1 MFKKRKKDASLM
13 GAVQNY
19 YLICNTLLL
28 LVFGICM
35 LGISTRVLI
44 NKVEDS
50 SEMITEQAVYTL
62 DKTFNDIASQ
72 MVSFSSYRDL
82 WNKFSKSNMSIQE
95 KLDVNRELNN
105 ILKKT
110 DLFNSVVQDIFVI
123 SDNGYYFTTVGQD
136 GLAANYDYWSKDWYQ
151 ETKNTTGNVY
161 VHILGLHDQ
170 DFYSTKRA
178 ITAKN
183 KTFSISFAL
192 QNSKGKVSGA
202 LIYNFD
208 LSQLAEVL
216 GASSYEENGKVAI
229 LNEDGVIMSRSDNSE
244 IGSVLQVS
252 DEDRE
257 IMKNEKT
264 GSFWTNVGGKRH
276 FVSFQT
282 TSMGLKLVSYIPQS
296 EIFRHTRSMIWLLV
310 LIILCSLVLNLL
322 ITFKV
327 SGSIKKPIQKLMD
340 NIQNVDS
347 QKLVLETEE
356 YHYEELN
363 QIADRFNGLLK
374 RLNSLIDKDYKSQI
388 LINKF
393 RLYSLQSQINP
404 YFLMNTL
411 QQLQT
416 EIVYGNVEES
426 NDIIVDLSKMLRYSL
441 YHYEEMVP
449 ISMELQ
455 YIQSY
460 LELFT
465 RKYEGELQAVYEI
478 TDEIEG
484 YYMPKMLL
492 QPIAENCIMH
502 AFGEN
507 PHGAVIKL
515 SVKKK
520 EDCFLFSI
528 EDNGTGM
535 DKEQLD
541 ILIAD
546 LNISEIDNRRIGIR
560 NIHQRIRLKYGDGY
574 GVHIESQKGQGTKF
588 VIKIP
593 LLNQSVAEKESL

>member
-1 MFKKRKKDASLM
+1 MFKKRKKDSSLI

-82 WNKFSKSNMSIQE
+82 WNKFSKSNMSIQD

-110 DLFNSVVQDIFVI
+110 DLFNSVVQDILVI
-123 SDNGYYFTTVGQD
+123 SDNGYYFTTIGQD
-136 GLAANYDYWSKDWYQ
+136 GLAANYDYWSKEWYQ
-151 ETKNTTGNVY
+151 KAKDTTGNVY
-161 VHILGLHDQ
+161 VHILGLHNQ
-170 DFYSTKRA
+170 DFYSKKRA

-208 LSQLAEVL
+208 ITQLAEVL
-216 GASSYEENGKVAI
+216 GASNYEENGKVAI
-229 LNEDGVIMSRSDNSE
+229 LNEEGVIMSRSDNSD
-244 IGSVLQVS
+244 IGSMLKVS
-252 DEDRE
+252 ERDRE
-257 IMKNEKT
+257 IMKREKT
-264 GSFWTNVGGKRH
+264 GSFWTKVDGKEH

-296 EIFRHTRSMIWLLV
+296 EIFRHTRTMIWLLI
-310 LIILCSLVLNLL
+310 LIILCSLILNLL

-327 SGSIKKPIQKLMD
+327 SGSIKRPIQKLID
-340 NIQNVDS
+340 NIQKVDS
-347 QKLVLETEE
+347 QKLILETEG
-356 YHYEELN
+356 YNYKELE
-363 QIADRFNGLLK
+363 QIANKFNGLLE

-404 YFLMNTL
+404 HFLMNTL

-441 YHYEEMVP
+441 YNYEEIVP
-449 ISMELQ
+449 IGMELQ

-465 RKYEGELQAVYEI
+465 RKYEGELQVKYKI
-478 TDEIEG
+478 TEEIEG
-484 YYMPKMLL
+484 YYMLKMLL
-492 QPIAENCIMH
+492 QPIVENCIMH
-502 AFGEN
+502 AFRKN
-507 PHGAVIKL
+507 PHGALIKL
-515 SVKKK
+515 SVSKKK
-520 EDCFLFSI
+520 NKFLFCI

-535 DKEQLD
+535 TEEQLA
-541 ILIAD
+541 ILIED

-560 NIHQRIRLKYGDGY
+560 NIHQRIRLKYGEKY
-574 GVHIESQKGQGTKF
+574 GVYIESKEGYGTKF
-588 VIKIP
+588 ELMLP
-593 LLNQSVAEKESL
+593 LINHS

>member
-1 MFKKRKKDASLM
+1 MFKKRKKESSLI

-82 WNKFSKSNMSIQE
+82 WNKFSKSNMSIQD

-110 DLFNSVVQDIFVI
+110 DLFNSVVQDILVI
-123 SDNGYYFTTVGQD
+123 SDNGYYFTTIGQD
-136 GLAANYDYWSKDWYQ
+136 GLAANYDYWSKEWYQ
-151 ETKNTTGNVY
+151 KAKDTTGNVY
-161 VHILGLHDQ
+161 VHILGLHNQ
-170 DFYSTKRA
+170 DFYSKKRA

-208 LSQLAEVL
+208 ITQLAEVL
-216 GASSYEENGKVAI
+216 GASNYEENGKVAI
-229 LNEDGVIMSRSDNSE
+229 LNEEGVIMSRSDNSD
-244 IGSVLQVS
+244 IGSMLKVS
-252 DEDRE
+252 ERDRE
-257 IMKNEKT
+257 IMKREKT
-264 GSFWTNVGGKRH
+264 GSFWTKVDGKEH

-296 EIFRHTRSMIWLLV
+296 EIFRHTRTMIWLLI
-310 LIILCSLVLNLL
+310 LIILCSLILNLL

-327 SGSIKKPIQKLMD
+327 SGSIKRPIQKLID
-340 NIQNVDS
+340 NIQKVDS
-347 QKLVLETEE
+347 QKLILETEG
-356 YHYEELN
+356 YNYKELE
-363 QIADRFNGLLK
+363 QIANKFNGLLE

-404 YFLMNTL
+404 HFLMNTL

-441 YHYEEMVP
+441 YNYEEIVP
-449 ISMELQ
+449 IGMELQ

-465 RKYEGELQAVYEI
+465 RKYEGELQVKYEI
-478 TDEIEG
+478 TEEIEG
-484 YYMPKMLL
+484 YYMLKMLL
-492 QPIAENCIMH
+492 QPIVENCIMH
-502 AFGEN
+502 GFGEN
-507 PHGAVIKL
+507 PHGALIKL
-515 SVKKK
+515 SVSKKK
-520 EDCFLFSI
+520 DEFLFCI

-535 DKEQLD
+535 TEEQLA
-541 ILIAD
+541 ILIED

-560 NIHQRIRLKYGDGY
+560 NIHQRIRLKYGEKY
-574 GVHIESQKGQGTKF
+574 GVYIESKEGYGTKF
-588 VIKIP
+588 ELKLP
-593 LLNQSVAEKESL
+593 LINHS

>member
-1 MFKKRKKDASLM
+1 MFKKRKKESSLI

-82 WNKFSKSNMSIQE
+82 WNKFSKSNMSIQD

-110 DLFNSVVQDIFVI
+110 DLFNSVVQDILVI
-123 SDNGYYFTTVGQD
+123 SDNGYYFTTIGQD
-136 GLAANYDYWSKDWYQ
+136 GLAANYDYWSKEWYQ
-151 ETKNTTGNVY
+151 KAKDTTGNVY

-170 DFYSTKRA
+170 DFYSKKRA

-208 LSQLAEVL
+208 ITQLAEVL
-216 GASSYEENGKVAI
+216 GASNYEENGKVAI
-229 LNEDGVIMSRSDNSE
+229 LNEEGVIMSRSDNSD
-244 IGSVLQVS
+244 IGSMLKVS
-252 DEDRE
+252 ERDRE
-257 IMKNEKT
+257 IMKREKT
-264 GSFWTNVGGKRH
+264 GSFWTKVDGKEH

-296 EIFRHTRSMIWLLV
+296 EIFRHTRTMIWLLI
-310 LIILCSLVLNLL
+310 LIILCSLILNLL

-327 SGSIKKPIQKLMD
+327 SGSIKRPIQKLID
-340 NIQNVDS
+340 NIQKVDS
-347 QKLVLETEE
+347 QKLILETEG
-356 YHYEELN
+356 YNYKELE
-363 QIADRFNGLLK
+363 QIANKFNGLLE

-404 YFLMNTL
+404 HFLMNTL

-441 YHYEEMVP
+441 YNYEEIVP
-449 ISMELQ
+449 IGMELQ

-465 RKYEGELQAVYEI
+465 RKYEGELQVKYEI
-478 TDEIEG
+478 TEEIEG
-484 YYMPKMLL
+484 YYMLKMLL
-492 QPIAENCIMH
+492 QPIVENCIMH

-507 PHGAVIKL
+507 PHVALIKL
-515 SVKKK
+515 SVSKKK
-520 EDCFLFSI
+520 DEFLFCI

-535 DKEQLD
+535 TEEQLA
-541 ILIAD
+541 ILIED

-560 NIHQRIRLKYGDGY
+560 NIHQRIRLKYGEKY
-574 GVHIESQKGQGTKF
+574 GVYIESKEGYGTKF
-588 VIKIP
+588 ELKLP
-593 LLNQSVAEKESL
+593 LINHS

>member
-1 MFKKRKKDASLM
+1 MFKKRKKESSLI

-82 WNKFSKSNMSIQE
+82 WNKFSKSNMSIQD

-110 DLFNSVVQDIFVI
+110 DLFNSVVQDILVI
-123 SDNGYYFTTVGQD
+123 SDNGYYFTTIGQD
-136 GLAANYDYWSKDWYQ
+136 GLAANYDYWSKEWYQ
-151 ETKNTTGNVY
+151 KAKDTTGNVY
-161 VHILGLHDQ
+161 VHILGLHNQ
-170 DFYSTKRA
+170 DFYSKKRA

-208 LSQLAEVL
+208 ITQLAEVL
-216 GASSYEENGKVAI
+216 GASNYEENGKVAI
-229 LNEDGVIMSRSDNSE
+229 LNEEGVIMSRSDNSD
-244 IGSVLQVS
+244 IGSMLKVS
-252 DEDRE
+252 ERDRE
-257 IMKNEKT
+257 IMKREKT
-264 GSFWTNVGGKRH
+264 GSFWTKVDGKEH

-296 EIFRHTRSMIWLLV
+296 EIFRHTRTMIWLLI
-310 LIILCSLVLNLL
+310 LIILCSLILNLL

-327 SGSIKKPIQKLMD
+327 SGSIKRPIQKLID
-340 NIQNVDS
+340 NIQKVDS
-347 QKLVLETEE
+347 QKLILETEG
-356 YHYEELN
+356 YNYKELE
-363 QIADRFNGLLK
+363 QIANKFNGLLE

-404 YFLMNTL
+404 HFLMNTL

-441 YHYEEMVP
+441 YNYEEIVP
-449 ISMELQ
+449 IGMELQ

-465 RKYEGELQAVYEI
+465 RKYEGELQVKYEI
-478 TDEIEG
+478 TEEIEG
-484 YYMPKMLL
+484 YYMLKMLL
-492 QPIAENCIMH
+492 QPIVENCIMH

-507 PHGAVIKL
+507 PHGALIKL
-515 SVKKK
+515 SVSKKK
-520 EDCFLFSI
+520 DEFLFCI

-535 DKEQLD
+535 TEEQLA
-541 ILIAD
+541 ILIED

-560 NIHQRIRLKYGDGY
+560 NIHQRIRLKYGEKY
-574 GVHIESQKGQGTKF
+574 GVINGI
-588 VIKIP
+588 V
-593 LLNQSVAEKESL
+593 

>member
-1 MFKKRKKDASLM
+1 MFKKRKKESSLI

-82 WNKFSKSNMSIQE
+82 WNKFSKSNMSIQD

-123 SDNGYYFTTVGQD
+123 SDNGYCFTTVGQD
-136 GLAANYDYWSKDWYQ
+136 GLAANYDYWSKEWYQ
-151 ETKNTTGNVY
+151 KAKDTTGNVY

-170 DFYSTKRA
+170 DFYSKKRA
-178 ITAKN
+178 TTAKN

-208 LSQLAEVL
+208 VTQLAEVL
-216 GASSYEENGKVAI
+216 GASNYEENGKVAI
-229 LNEDGVIMSRSDNSE
+229 LNEEGVIMSRSDNSD
-244 IGSVLQVS
+244 IGSMLKVS
-252 DEDRE
+252 ERDRE
-257 IMKNEKT
+257 IMKREKT
-264 GSFWTNVGGKRH
+264 GSFWTKVDGKEH

-296 EIFRHTRSMIWLLV
+296 EIFRHTRTMIWLLI
-310 LIILCSLVLNLL
+310 LIILCSLILNLL

-327 SGSIKKPIQKLMD
+327 SGSIKRPIQKLID
-340 NIQNVDS
+340 NIQKVDS
-347 QKLVLETEE
+347 QKLILETEG
-356 YHYEELN
+356 YNYKELE
-363 QIADRFNGLLK
+363 QIANKFNGLLE

-404 YFLMNTL
+404 HFLMNTL

-441 YHYEEMVP
+441 YNYEEIVP
-449 ISMELQ
+449 IGMELQ

-465 RKYEGELQAVYEI
+465 RKYEGELQVKYEI
-478 TDEIEG
+478 TEEIEG
-484 YYMPKMLL
+484 YYMLKMLL
-492 QPIAENCIMH
+492 QPIVENCIMH
-502 AFGEN
+502 DFGEN
-507 PHGAVIKL
+507 PHGALIKL
-515 SVKKK
+515 SVEKKK
-520 EDCFLFSI
+520 DEFLFCI
-528 EDNGTGM
+528 EDNGAGM
-535 DKEQLD
+535 TEKQLE
-541 ILIAD
+541 ILIEN

-560 NIHQRIRLKYGDGY
+560 NIHQRIRLKYGEKY
-574 GVHIESQKGQGTKF
+574 GVYIESKEGYGTKF
-588 VIKIP
+588 ELKLP
-593 LLNQSVAEKESL
+593 LINHS

>member
-1 MFKKRKKDASLM
+1 
-13 GAVQNY
+13 
-19 YLICNTLLL
+19 
-28 LVFGICM
+28 
-35 LGISTRVLI
+35 
-44 NKVEDS
+44 
-50 SEMITEQAVYTL
+50 
-62 DKTFNDIASQ
+62 
-72 MVSFSSYRDL
+72 
-82 WNKFSKSNMSIQE
+82 
-95 KLDVNRELNN
+95 
-105 ILKKT
+105 
-110 DLFNSVVQDIFVI
+110 
-123 SDNGYYFTTVGQD
+123 
-136 GLAANYDYWSKDWYQ
+136 
-151 ETKNTTGNVY
+151 
-161 VHILGLHDQ
+161 
-170 DFYSTKRA
+170 
-178 ITAKN
+178 
-183 KTFSISFAL
+183 
-192 QNSKGKVSGA
+192 
-202 LIYNFD
+202 
-208 LSQLAEVL
+208 
-216 GASSYEENGKVAI
+216 
-229 LNEDGVIMSRSDNSE
+229 
-244 IGSVLQVS
+244 
-252 DEDRE
+252 
-257 IMKNEKT
+257 MKNEKT

-404 YFLMNTL
+404 HFLMNTL

-441 YHYEEMVP
+441 YHYEEMVS

-465 RKYEGELQAVYEI
+465 RKYEGELQAVYE
-478 TDEIEG
+478 
-484 YYMPKMLL
+484 
-492 QPIAENCIMH
+492 N
-502 AFGEN
+502 
-507 PHGAVIKL
+507 
-515 SVKKK
+515 
-520 EDCFLFSI
+520 
-528 EDNGTGM
+528 
-535 DKEQLD
+535 
-541 ILIAD
+541 
-546 LNISEIDNRRIGIR
+546 NR
-560 NIHQRIRLKYGDGY
+560 
-574 GVHIESQKGQGTKF
+574 
-588 VIKIP
+588 
-593 LLNQSVAEKESL
+593 

>member
-1 MFKKRKKDASLM
+1 MFKKRKKESSLI

-82 WNKFSKSNMSIQE
+82 WNKFSKSNMSIQD

-110 DLFNSVVQDIFVI
+110 DLFNSVVQDILVI
-123 SDNGYYFTTVGQD
+123 SDNGYYFTTIGQD
-136 GLAANYDYWSKDWYQ
+136 GLAANYDYWSKEWYQ
-151 ETKNTTGNVY
+151 KAKDTTGNVY
-161 VHILGLHDQ
+161 VHILGLHNQ
-170 DFYSTKRA
+170 DFYSKKRA

-208 LSQLAEVL
+208 ITQLAEVL
-216 GASSYEENGKVAI
+216 GASNYEENGKVAI
-229 LNEDGVIMSRSDNSE
+229 LNEEGVIMSRSDNSD
-244 IGSVLQVS
+244 IGSMLKVS
-252 DEDRE
+252 ERDRE
-257 IMKNEKT
+257 IMKREKT
-264 GSFWTNVGGKRH
+264 GSFWTKVDGKEH

-296 EIFRHTRSMIWLLV
+296 EIFRHTRTMIWLLI
-310 LIILCSLVLNLL
+310 LIILCSLILNLL

-327 SGSIKKPIQKLMD
+327 SGSIKRPIQKLID
-340 NIQNVDS
+340 NIQKVDS
-347 QKLVLETEE
+347 QKLILETEG
-356 YHYEELN
+356 YNYKELE
-363 QIADRFNGLLK
+363 QIANKFNGLLE

-404 YFLMNTL
+404 HFLMNTL

-441 YHYEEMVP
+441 YNYEEIVP
-449 ISMELQ
+449 IGMELQ

-465 RKYEGELQAVYEI
+465 RKYEGELQVKYEI
-478 TDEIEG
+478 TEEIEG
-484 YYMPKMLL
+484 YYMLKMLL
-492 QPIAENCIMH
+492 QPIVENCIMH

-507 PHGAVIKL
+507 PHVALIKL
-515 SVKKK
+515 SVSKKK
-520 EDCFLFSI
+520 DEFLFCI

-535 DKEQLD
+535 TEEQLA
-541 ILIAD
+541 ILIED

-560 NIHQRIRLKYGDGY
+560 NIHQRIRLKYGEKY
-574 GVHIESQKGQGTKF
+574 GVYIESKEGYGTKF
-588 VIKIP
+588 ELKLP
-593 LLNQSVAEKESL
+593 LINHS

>member
-1 MFKKRKKDASLM
+1 MFKKRKKDSSLI

-82 WNKFSKSNMSIQE
+82 WNKFSKSNMSIQD

-110 DLFNSVVQDIFVI
+110 DLFNSVVQDILVI
-123 SDNGYYFTTVGQD
+123 SDNGYYFTTIGQD
-136 GLAANYDYWSKDWYQ
+136 GLAANYDYWSKEWYQ
-151 ETKNTTGNVY
+151 KAKDTTGNVY

-170 DFYSTKRA
+170 DFYSKKRA

-208 LSQLAEVL
+208 ITQLAEVL
-216 GASSYEENGKVAI
+216 GASNYEENGKVAI
-229 LNEDGVIMSRSDNSE
+229 LNEEGVIMSRSDNSD
-244 IGSVLQVS
+244 IGSMLKVS
-252 DEDRE
+252 ERDRE
-257 IMKNEKT
+257 IMKREKT
-264 GSFWTNVGGKRH
+264 GSFWTKVDGKEH

-296 EIFRHTRSMIWLLV
+296 EIFRHTRTMIWLLI
-310 LIILCSLVLNLL
+310 LIILCSLILNLL

-327 SGSIKKPIQKLMD
+327 SGSIKRPVQKLID
-340 NIQNVDS
+340 NIQKVDS
-347 QKLVLETEE
+347 QKLILETEG
-356 YHYEELN
+356 YNYKELE
-363 QIADRFNGLLK
+363 QIANKFNGLLE

-404 YFLMNTL
+404 HFLMNTL

-441 YHYEEMVP
+441 YNYEEIVP
-449 ISMELQ
+449 IGMELQ

-465 RKYEGELQAVYEI
+465 RKYEGELQVKYEI
-478 TDEIEG
+478 TEEIEG
-484 YYMPKMLL
+484 YYMLKMLL
-492 QPIAENCIMH
+492 QPIVENCIMH

-507 PHGAVIKL
+507 PHGAL
-515 SVKKK
+515 
-520 EDCFLFSI
+520 
-528 EDNGTGM
+528 
-535 DKEQLD
+535 
-541 ILIAD
+541 
-546 LNISEIDNRRIGIR
+546 
-560 NIHQRIRLKYGDGY
+560 
-574 GVHIESQKGQGTKF
+574 
-588 VIKIP
+588 
-593 LLNQSVAEKESL
+593 

>member
-1 MFKKRKKDASLM
+1 M

-35 LGISTRVLI
+35 LGISARVLI

-82 WNKFSKSNMSIQE
+82 WNKFSKSNMSIQD
-95 KLDVNRELNN
+95 KLDVNRELDK

-110 DLFNSVVQDIFVI
+110 DLFNSVIQDIFVI
-123 SDNGYYFTTVGQD
+123 SDNGYYFTTVEQD
-136 GLAANYDYWSKDWYQ
+136 GLVANYDYWSRDWYQ
-151 ETKNTTGNVY
+151 KAKDTTGNVY
-161 VHILGLHDQ
+161 VHILGLHAQ
-170 DFYSTKRA
+170 DFYSSKRA
-178 ITAKN
+178 ITAKS

-192 QNSKGKVSGA
+192 QNSKGKVTGA

-208 LSQLAEVL
+208 LSQLAQVL
-216 GASSYEENGKVAI
+216 GAGNYEENGKVAI

-244 IGSVLQVS
+244 IGSTLDISEQ
-252 DEDRE
+252 DQK

-264 GSFWTNVGGKRH
+264 GSFWTTVDGKEH

-282 TSMGLKLVSYIPQS
+282 TSMGLKLVSYIPQF
-296 EIFRHTRSMIWLLV
+296 EIFRHTRSMIWLLIF
-310 LIILCSLVLNLL
+310 IIFCSLLLNAL
-322 ITFKV
+322 ITLKV
-327 SGSIKKPIQKLMD
+327 SGSIRRPIQKLMD
-340 NIQNVDS
+340 NIQKVDS
-347 QKLVLETEE
+347 QKLVLETEG
-356 YHYEELN
+356 YHYRELN
-363 QIADRFNGLLK
+363 QIADRFNGLLNH
-374 RLNSLIDKDYKSQI
+374 LNTLIEKDYKSQI

-404 YFLMNTL
+404 HFLMNTL

-416 EIVYGNVEES
+416 EIVYGNVEKS
-426 NDIIVDLSKMLRYSL
+426 NDIVLDLSKMLRYSL

-455 YIQSY
+455 HIQCY
-460 LELFT
+460 LELFIG
-465 RKYEGELQAVYEI
+465 KYEGELKVEYEI

-492 QPIAENCIMH
+492 QPVAENCIRH
-502 AFGEN
+502 AFGET
-507 PHGAVIKL
+507 PHDAVIKL
-515 SVKKK
+515 SVEKK
-520 EDCFLFSI
+520 EDSFLFSVT
-528 EDNGTGM
+528 DNGSGI
-535 DKEQLD
+535 DKDQLE

-546 LNISEIDNRRIGIR
+546 LNLSEIDDRRIGIR
-560 NIHQRIRLKYGDGY
+560 NIHQRIRLKCGESY
-574 GVHIESQKGQGTKF
+574 GVHIESEEGMGTRF
-588 VIKIP
+588 EIKIP
-593 LLNQSVAEKESL
+593 LIDQP

>member
-1 MFKKRKKDASLM
+1 
-13 GAVQNY
+13 
-19 YLICNTLLL
+19 
-28 LVFGICM
+28 M

-82 WNKFSKSNMSIQE
+82 WNKFSKSNMSIQD

-110 DLFNSVVQDIFVI
+110 DLFNSVVQDILVI
-123 SDNGYYFTTVGQD
+123 SDNGYYFTTIGQD
-136 GLAANYDYWSKDWYQ
+136 GLAANYDYWSKEWYQ
-151 ETKNTTGNVY
+151 KAKDTTGNVY
-161 VHILGLHDQ
+161 VHILGLHNQ
-170 DFYSTKRA
+170 DFYSKKRA

-208 LSQLAEVL
+208 ITQLAEVL
-216 GASSYEENGKVAI
+216 GASNYEENGKVAI
-229 LNEDGVIMSRSDNSE
+229 LNEEGVIMSRSDNSD
-244 IGSVLQVS
+244 IGSMLKVS
-252 DEDRE
+252 ERDRE
-257 IMKNEKT
+257 IMKREKT
-264 GSFWTNVGGKRH
+264 GSFWTKVDGKEH

-296 EIFRHTRSMIWLLV
+296 EIFRHTRTMIWLLI
-310 LIILCSLVLNLL
+310 LIILCSLILNLL

-327 SGSIKKPIQKLMD
+327 SGSIKRPIQKLID
-340 NIQNVDS
+340 NIQKVDS
-347 QKLVLETEE
+347 QKLILETEG
-356 YHYEELN
+356 YNYKELE
-363 QIADRFNGLLK
+363 QIANKFNGLLE

-404 YFLMNTL
+404 HFLMNTL

-441 YHYEEMVP
+441 YNYEEIVP
-449 ISMELQ
+449 IGMELQ

-465 RKYEGELQAVYEI
+465 RKYEGELQVKYEI
-478 TDEIEG
+478 TEEIEG
-484 YYMPKMLL
+484 YYMLKMLL
-492 QPIAENCIMH
+492 QPIVENCIMH
-502 AFGEN
+502 GFGEN
-507 PHGAVIKL
+507 PHGALIKL
-515 SVKKK
+515 SVSKKK
-520 EDCFLFSI
+520 DEFLFCI

-535 DKEQLD
+535 TEEQLA
-541 ILIAD
+541 ILIED

-560 NIHQRIRLKYGDGY
+560 NIHQRIRLKYGEKY
-574 GVHIESQKGQGTKF
+574 GVYIESKEGYGTKF
-588 VIKIP
+588 ELKLP
-593 LLNQSVAEKESL
+593 LINHS

>member
-1 MFKKRKKDASLM
+1 MFKKRKKESSLI

-82 WNKFSKSNMSIQE
+82 WNKFSKSNMSIQD

-110 DLFNSVVQDIFVI
+110 DLFNSVVQDILVI
-123 SDNGYYFTTVGQD
+123 SDNGYYFTTIGQD
-136 GLAANYDYWSKDWYQ
+136 GLAANYDYWSKEWYQ
-151 ETKNTTGNVY
+151 KAKDTTGNVY
-161 VHILGLHDQ
+161 VHILELHNQ
-170 DFYSTKRA
+170 DFYSKKRA

-208 LSQLAEVL
+208 ITQLAEVL
-216 GASSYEENGKVAI
+216 GASNYEENGKVAI
-229 LNEDGVIMSRSDNSE
+229 LNEEGVIMSRSDNSD
-244 IGSVLQVS
+244 IGSMLKVS
-252 DEDRE
+252 ERDRE
-257 IMKNEKT
+257 IMKREKT
-264 GSFWTNVGGKRH
+264 GSFWTKVDGKEH

-296 EIFRHTRSMIWLLV
+296 EIFRHTRTMIWLLI
-310 LIILCSLVLNLL
+310 LIILCSLILNLL

-327 SGSIKKPIQKLMD
+327 SGSIKRPIQKLID
-340 NIQNVDS
+340 NIQKVDS
-347 QKLVLETEE
+347 QKLILETEG
-356 YHYEELN
+356 YNYKELE
-363 QIADRFNGLLK
+363 QIANKFNGLLE

-404 YFLMNTL
+404 HFLMNTL

-441 YHYEEMVP
+441 YNYEEIVP
-449 ISMELQ
+449 IGMELQ

-465 RKYEGELQAVYEI
+465 RKYEGELQVKYEI
-478 TDEIEG
+478 TEEIEG
-484 YYMPKMLL
+484 YYMLKMLL
-492 QPIAENCIMH
+492 QPIVENCIMH

-507 PHGAVIKL
+507 PHGALIKL

-520 EDCFLFSI
+520 KDEFLFCI
-528 EDNGTGM
+528 EDNGAGM
-535 DKEQLD
+535 TEEQLA
-541 ILIAD
+541 ILIED

-560 NIHQRIRLKYGDGY
+560 NIHQRIRMKYGEKY
-574 GVHIESQKGQGTKF
+574 GVCIESKEGYGTKF
-588 VIKIP
+588 ELKLP
-593 LLNQSVAEKESL
+593 LINHS

>member
-1 MFKKRKKDASLM
+1 MFKKRKKDSSLI

-82 WNKFSKSNMSIQE
+82 WNKFSKSNMSIQD

-110 DLFNSVVQDIFVI
+110 DLFNSVVQDILVI
-123 SDNGYYFTTVGQD
+123 SDNGYYFTTIGQD
-136 GLAANYDYWSKDWYQ
+136 GLSANYDYWSKEWYQ
-151 ETKNTTGNVY
+151 KAKDTTGNVY

-170 DFYSTKRA
+170 DFYSKKRA

-208 LSQLAEVL
+208 ITQLAEVL
-216 GASSYEENGKVAI
+216 GASNYEENGKVAI
-229 LNEDGVIMSRSDNSE
+229 LNEEGVIMSRSDNSD
-244 IGSVLQVS
+244 IGSMLKVS
-252 DEDRE
+252 ERDRE
-257 IMKNEKT
+257 IMKREKT
-264 GSFWTNVGGKRH
+264 GSFWTKVDGKEH

-296 EIFRHTRSMIWLLV
+296 EIFRHTRTMIWLLI
-310 LIILCSLVLNLL
+310 LIILCSLILNLL

-327 SGSIKKPIQKLMD
+327 SGSIKRPIQKLID
-340 NIQNVDS
+340 NIQKVDS
-347 QKLVLETEE
+347 QKLILETEG
-356 YHYEELN
+356 YNYKELE
-363 QIADRFNGLLK
+363 QIANKFNGLLE

-404 YFLMNTL
+404 HFLMNTL

-441 YHYEEMVP
+441 YNYEEIVP
-449 ISMELQ
+449 IGMELQ

-465 RKYEGELQAVYEI
+465 RKYEGELQVKYEI
-478 TDEIEG
+478 TEEIEG
-484 YYMPKMLL
+484 YYMLKMLL
-492 QPIAENCIMH
+492 QPIVENCIMH

-507 PHGAVIKL
+507 PHGALIKL
-515 SVKKK
+515 SVSKKK
-520 EDCFLFSI
+520 DEFLFCI

-535 DKEQLD
+535 TEEQLA
-541 ILIAD
+541 ILIED

-560 NIHQRIRLKYGDGY
+560 NIDRK
-574 GVHIESQKGQGTKF
+574 
-588 VIKIP
+588 
-593 LLNQSVAEKESL
+593 SVV

>member
-1 MFKKRKKDASLM
+1 MFKKRKKDSSLI

-82 WNKFSKSNMSIQE
+82 WNKFSKSNMSIQD

-110 DLFNSVVQDIFVI
+110 DLFNSVVQDILVI
-123 SDNGYYFTTVGQD
+123 SDNGYYFTTIGQD
-136 GLAANYDYWSKDWYQ
+136 GLSANYDYWSKEWYQ
-151 ETKNTTGNVY
+151 KAKDTTGNVY

-170 DFYSTKRA
+170 DFYSKKRA

-208 LSQLAEVL
+208 ITQLAEVL
-216 GASSYEENGKVAI
+216 GASNYEENGKVAI
-229 LNEDGVIMSRSDNSE
+229 LNEEGVIMSRSDNSD
-244 IGSVLQVS
+244 IGSMLKVS
-252 DEDRE
+252 ERDRE
-257 IMKNEKT
+257 IMKREKT
-264 GSFWTNVGGKRH
+264 GSFWTKVDGKEH

-296 EIFRHTRSMIWLLV
+296 EIFRHTRTMIWLLI
-310 LIILCSLVLNLL
+310 LIILCSLILNLL

-327 SGSIKKPIQKLMD
+327 SGSIKRPIQKLID
-340 NIQNVDS
+340 NIQKVDS
-347 QKLVLETEE
+347 QKLILETEG
-356 YHYEELN
+356 YNYKELE
-363 QIADRFNGLLK
+363 QIANKFNGLLE

-404 YFLMNTL
+404 HFLMNTL

-441 YHYEEMVP
+441 YNYEEIVP
-449 ISMELQ
+449 IGMELQ

-465 RKYEGELQAVYEI
+465 RKYEGELQVKYEI
-478 TDEIEG
+478 TEEIEG
-484 YYMPKMLL
+484 YYMLKMLL
-492 QPIAENCIMH
+492 QPIVENCIMH

-507 PHGAVIKL
+507 PHGALIKL
-515 SVKKK
+515 SVSKKK
-520 EDCFLFSI
+520 DEFLFCI

-535 DKEQLD
+535 TEEQLA
-541 ILIAD
+541 ILIED

-560 NIHQRIRLKYGDGY
+560 NIHQRMELCVVKVEIFQSLCLNVRR
-574 GVHIESQKGQGTKF
+574 
-588 VIKIP
+588 KITIN
-593 LLNQSVAEKESL
+593 L